1 MPSKYLQ
8 ELSKDEYEALKR
20 KLLNIQ
26 GGKCFICG
34 KDIDLDIQRTDI
46 DHVIPLANKGKDKE
60 DNFAITHE
68 SCNRSKL
75 DANLKIARILYELD
89 ELKEDVYKQG
99 QMASLKHILEKY
111 DGSKHQFIYKNEGK
125 SIKYSFSDIGDN
137 NIYESPIFIDNL
149 SKEEFT
155 FVEVPLEY
163 IYHDE
168 LINPRGINSNISKLI
183 KEFYKP
189 NPQLHLSLA
198 RFEDNKIKIFDG
210 QHKAVA
216 QILLGTKKLVLR
228 LFLNPNLDRLIE
240 TNTNAGSTLKQVA
253 FDKAIM
259 QQLNDVLYKETIEK
273 YKKEKDLAE
282 DDMSFSEQDLINYF
296 RGERNSIKKYI
307 IANLKQ
313 SVIKDPH
320 NKLSNYIDFE
330 GKGKK
335 LPISFSTIDKTL
347 FTIFIDSGNILST
360 PMDEKLEEGLNPRYL
375 ERTQLVQF
383 MNIIEEEIYNN
394 KFDMEVGVSQI
405 EDKIVKHRDEDITPE
420 HLTAFRMSKEEIM
433 KNWLLYIKDVIEMYF
448 VNTGKRINKE
458 SLFQYKFDDQL
469 WTNIRN
475 FIINLRD
482 MALWKDREMA
492 KTHFSTKQSPYFWEK
507 VFSTGATPD
516 NTPVIPKPIN
526 FKEMIEI
533 QECDEE

>member
-8 ELSKDEYEALKR
+8 ELSRDEYENLKR
-20 KLLNIQ
+20 RLWEIQ
-26 GGKCFICG
+26 QGKCFICG
-34 KDIDLDIQRTDI
+34 KDIDLDLHKTDI
-46 DHVIPLANKGKDKE
+46 DHIIPLANKGKDKE
-60 DNFAITHE
+60 ENFGLTHD

-75 DANLKIARILYELD
+75 DANLNIARILHSLND
-89 ELKEDVYKQG
+89 LKETVSQEG
-99 QMASLKHILEKY
+99 QMASLKHVLLKY
-111 DGSKHQFIYKNEGK
+111 DGSKHEFKYKRDGNC
-125 SIKYSFSDIGDN
+125 IKYSFSDIGDN
-137 NIYESPIFIDNL
+137 NIYVSPVFVDNL

-155 FVEVPLEY
+155 FIEVPLEY
-163 IYHDE
+163 IYHDD
-168 LINPRGINSNISKLI
+168 LINPRGINSNITKLV

-198 RFEDNKIKIFDG
+198 RFDEGKIKIFDG

-216 QILLGTKKLVLR
+216 QILLGTKRMVLR
-228 LFLNPNLDRLIE
+228 LFLNPNVERLIE

-259 QQLNDVLYKETIEK
+259 QQLNDVLYKETIEQ
-273 YKKEKDLAE
+273 YRKEKELPE
-282 DDMSFSEQDLINYF
+282 DDLSFSEQDLINYF
-296 RGERNSIKKYI
+296 RGERNNIKKYV

-313 SVIKDPH
+313 SIIKDSS

-335 LPISFSTIDKTL
+335 LPISYSTIDKTL
-347 FTIFIDSGNILST
+347 FTIFIDSGHILT
-360 PMDEKLEEGLNPRYL
+360 EPLDDKMEEGLNARYL
-375 ERTQLVQF
+375 EKTQLVQF

-394 KFDMEVGVSQI
+394 RFNLEVGVSQI
-405 EDKIVKHRDEDITPE
+405 EDKIVKHRDEDITSE

-433 KNWLLYIKDVIEMYF
+433 RNWLLYVKEVIEMYF
-448 VNTGKRINKE
+448 LNTGKRVNKT
-458 SLFQYKFDDQL
+458 SLFQNKFDDQL

-492 KTHFSTKQSPYFWEK
+492 KTHFSTKQTNSFWET
-507 VFSTGATPD
+507 VFQTGETPD
-516 NTPVIPKPIN
+516 HTKVLPSAIN
-526 FKEMIEI
+526 FREMIEE
-533 QECDEE
+533 QN

>member
-8 ELSKDEYEALKR
+8 ELSREEYENLKR
-20 KLLNIQ
+20 KLYDIQ
-26 GGKCFICG
+26 AGKCFICG
-34 KDIDLDIQRTDI
+34 KDIDLDLHQTDI

-60 DNFAITHE
+60 DNFALTHE

-75 DANLKIARILYELD
+75 DANLNIARILCSLND
-89 ELKEDVYKQG
+89 LKEDVNKQG
-99 QMASLKHILEKY
+99 QMASLKHVLEKY
-111 DGSKHQFIYKNEGK
+111 EGSKYQFKFKKTDNFV
-125 SIKYSFSDIGDN
+125 KYSFSDIGDN
-137 NIYESPIFIDNL
+137 TIYESPIFVDNL
-149 SKEEFT
+149 SKEEYT

-168 LINPRGINSNISKLI
+168 LINPRGINSNIVKLI
-183 KEFYKP
+183 KEFYKE

-198 RFEDNKIKIFDG
+198 RFHEDKIKIFDG

-228 LFLNPNLDRLIE
+228 LFLNPNVERLIE

-259 QQLNDVLYKETIEK
+259 QQLNDVLYKETIEQ
-273 YKKEKDLAE
+273 YRKEKELADDDL
-282 DDMSFSEQDLINYF
+282 SFSEQDLINYF
-296 RGERNSIKKYI
+296 RGERSNIKKYV

-313 SVIKDPH
+313 SIIKDQN

-375 ERTQLVQF
+375 ERVQLVQF

-394 KFDMEVGVSQI
+394 RFNLEVGVSQI
-405 EDKIVKHRDEDITPE
+405 EDKIVKHRDEDITAE

-448 VNTGKRINKE
+448 SNTGKRVNKS

-482 MALWKDREMA
+482 MALWKDREMS
-492 KTHFSTKQSPYFWEK
+492 KTHFSTKQSPNFWES
-507 VFSTGATPD
+507 VFSTGETPD
-516 NTPVIPKPIN
+516 HIKVISQPIN
-526 FKEMIEI
+526 FKEMIER
-533 QECDEE
+533 QDEGKE